1 MESVYGGE
9 IRETKIIAHGHGV
22 RSTELSEL
30 WLERDLFL
38 LSVFNETFCKENNI
52 HLA

>member
-1 MESVYGGE
+1 MGGGL
-9 IRETKIIAHGHGV
+9 RETKIIAHGHGV

-38 LSVFNETFCKENNI
+38 IVISI
-52 HLA
+52 Q